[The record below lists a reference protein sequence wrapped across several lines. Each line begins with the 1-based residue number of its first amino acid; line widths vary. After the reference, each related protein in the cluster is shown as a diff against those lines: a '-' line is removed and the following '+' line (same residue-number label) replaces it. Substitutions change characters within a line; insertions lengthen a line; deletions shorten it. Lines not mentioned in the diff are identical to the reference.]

1 MVAVSGTTGIVPI
14 GLVIPVRGI
23 LGIEA
28 RSVVQRIFA
37 DIEIHELVDGGQIP
51 AYFVRLH
58 DVVAVQVAVT
68 QQHSVQGVLV
78 VIGQTVVLGGVE
90 HLRPMQGSVGYI
102 VFAQNTTYGI
112 EPAVAGGSTVS
123 HVTFL
128 PTRALHAAF
137 KPPCGGQF
145 ILALFHVVH
154 RAYGLLLESLYGFH
168 HARRAIGTVMRV
180 VSVDKIEQAVFGR
193 HVSAPL
199 RQKRGIVLV
208 CIGVIRLAH
217 VHVLVDESGN
227 GNRTGGLSFL
237 VLLLQALQQLVY
249 VE

>member
-1 MVAVSGTTGIVPI
+1 MRHILLPTTPTNGRRQRNYWYSANRSGNPC
-14 GLVIPVRGI
+14 PRD

-145 ILALFHVVH
+145 ILALFTLYTVRMDFCLKVCM
-154 RAYGLLLESLYGFH
+154 ASTTLDAPSGL
-168 HARRAIGTVMRV
+168 
-180 VSVDKIEQAVFGR
+180 
-193 HVSAPL
+193 
-199 RQKRGIVLV
+199 
-208 CIGVIRLAH
+208 
-217 VHVLVDESGN
+217 
-227 GNRTGGLSFL
+227 
-237 VLLLQALQQLVY
+237 
-249 VE
+249 